1 MSKILDI
8 HLRTIG
14 ISVLYANQENTEEIN
29 DILNYVDSRIDTY
42 SICIL
47 QKGSIS
53 IHYDQETHYF
63 EENSVFIV
71 SSFIPFNSSP
81 VYSDTFDLVMLTFA
95 SNMPIPL
102 DFSNEF
108 TQMITYYFARKF
120 HPISSLEEEE
130 LVRIKEVIRL
140 VGDYLNLSNTYAYR
154 IDIIQSLF
162 KVFFYELVRIV
173 SKYAQLIDE
182 KPTVKKKLFI
192 DFFMLVKKHFKQ
204 NRELTFYSD
213 HLFVT
218 PKYLSEVVKGYYGS
232 SAKKLI
238 EDIVIHEAKYL
249 LADQTI
255 PIYEVASELNFN
267 DQSMFGK
274 YFRNSTGLSP
284 KAYRSELQ
292 KRIIKPI

>member
-1 MSKILDI
+1 MIMLDKNI
-8 HLRTIG
+8 RELG
-14 ISVLYANQENTEEIN
+14 ISVLYANQDNTHDIV
-29 DILNYVDSRIDTY
+29 DILNYLDTRIDSY
-42 SICIL
+42 SVCIL
-47 QKGSIS
+47 LKGTIS
-53 IHYDQETHYF
+53 IQYDHKMHSF
-63 EENSVFIV
+63 GKNSVFII
-71 SSFIPFNSSP
+71 SSFIPFISLP
-81 VYSDTFDLVMLTFA
+81 QYSEDFELMMLTFA

-120 HPISSLEEEE
+120 HPINSLVEEE

-140 VGDYLNLSNTYAYR
+140 VGDYLNLPNTYAYR
-154 IDIIQSLF
+154 VDIVQSLF

-292 KRIIKPI
+292 KRIIKPM

>member
-1 MSKILDI
+1 MSKILDT

-14 ISVLYANQENTEEIN
+14 ISVLYANQKNTEEIN

-53 IHYDQETHYF
+53 IHYDQEIHHF

-81 VYSDTFDLVMLTFA
+81 VYSETFDLVMLTFA

-102 DFSNEF
+102 EFSNEF
-108 TQMITYYFARKF
+108 TQLITYYFGRKF
-120 HPISSLEEEE
+120 YPIKNLPPEE
-130 LVRIKEVIRL
+130 LVRMKAVIDL
-140 VGDYLNLSNTYAYR
+140 IHTYLDLDDQYAYR
-154 IDIIQSLF
+154 IDSIQALF

-173 SKYAQLIDE
+173 SRYAQLIDE
-182 KPTVKKKLFI
+182 KPTVKKKLFM
-192 DFFMLVKKHFKQ
+192 DFFLLVKQEFKVH
-204 NRELTFYSD
+204 RDLPFYSD
-213 HLFVT
+213 QLFVT
-218 PKYLSEVVKGYYGS
+218 AKYLSEVVKVYYGA

-238 EDIVIHEAKYL
+238 EDIVIHESKYL

-255 PIYEVASELNFN
+255 PIFEIASTLNFN

-274 YFRNSTGLSP
+274 YFKNATGLSP
-284 KAYRSELQ
+284 KAYRDELE
-292 KRIIKPI
+292 KKIIKPI